1 MSNNK
6 RFAVVLAGCGV
17 YDGAEIQETV
27 STLLAIDKTGSTY
40 QCFAPDINQ
49 FHVINHLTGE
59 EMSEKR
65 NVLVESARIC
75 RGDIKKMADFKP
87 DNFDAIVFPGGFG
100 VAKNLCTFA
109 IDGPDCLVN
118 PVVEK
123 AIQKSSK
130 AGLPIGALCISP
142 SLIVSVLGKSKITIG
157 TDEATARAIESLGAT
172 HQNTSGSEIVVDEAH
187 KIVSSPC
194 YMHETSVSVVAQ
206 GAENVINALYE
217 MM

>member
-1 MSNNK
+1 MNNNK
-6 RFAVVLAGCGV
+6 QFAIVLAGCGV

-27 STLLAIDKTGSTY
+27 STFLAIDKTGSTY

-49 FHVINHLTGE
+49 FHVINHITGD

-75 RGDIKKMADFKP
+75 RGKIKKLAEFNP
-87 DNFDAIVFPGGFG
+87 NEFDAIVFPGGFG

-123 AIQKSSK
+123 TIIESNKI
-130 AGLPIGALCISP
+130 GLPIGALCISP
-142 SLIVSVLGKSKITIG
+142 ALIVSVLGKTRVTIG
-157 TDEATARAIESLGAT
+157 TDEATANAIESIGAK
-172 HQNTSGSEIVVDEAH
+172 HQKTNGSEIVVDEEN
-187 KIVSSPC
+187 KIVTSPC
-194 YMHETSVSVVAQ
+194 YMHDTSVGVVAQ

-217 MM
+217 LM